1 VIPLASGAYSVGAL
15 LSELLAWV
23 TAVASRVP
31 GRVGALAGEVRET
44 ASDWGL
50 PVAEVADLY
59 AAPVRLGL
67 AVAAVA
73 LLSAVAVLVHALR
86 ERRRATR

>member
-1 VIPLASGAYSVGAL
+1 MIPLASGAYSVGAL

-50 PVAEVADLY
+50 PVAEVAGLY

>member
-1 VIPLASGAYSVGAL
+1 MIPLASGAYSVGAL

-73 LLSAVAVLVHALR
+73 LLSALAVLVHALR

>member
-1 VIPLASGAYSVGAL
+1 VFPLATGAYSSGSFVA
-15 LSELLAWV
+15 ELLAWL

-44 ASDWGL
+44 ASDWGVPL
-50 PVAEVADLY
+50 ADVTDLY
-59 AAPVRLGL
+59 AVPARLGV
-67 AVAAVA
+67 AVGAVA
-73 LLSAVAVLVHALR
+73 LLSAGVVLVHRLR

>member
-1 VIPLASGAYSVGAL
+1 VTPLATGAYSLGSL
-15 LSELLAWV
+15 ISELLAWA

-44 ASDWGL
+44 ASSWGVPL
-50 PVAEVADLY
+50 ADVTDLY
-59 AAPVRLGL
+59 AVPARLGV

-73 LLSAVAVLVHALR
+73 LLSAVVALVHSLR
-86 ERRRATR
+86 ERRRSAR